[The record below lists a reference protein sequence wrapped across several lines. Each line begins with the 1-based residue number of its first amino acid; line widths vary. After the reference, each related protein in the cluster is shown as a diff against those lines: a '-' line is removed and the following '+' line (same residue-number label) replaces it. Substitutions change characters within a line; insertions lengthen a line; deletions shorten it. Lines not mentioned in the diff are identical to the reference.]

1 MYVLLDTNTCHP
13 SMFNILTTYKKTFFS
28 EHKLPIFSHFTPRG
42 ISPNIAGIFYSFFSV
57 FLFWLQPSFIVEAS
71 VHMAQEIVK
80 LISGQDPVLQ
90 AMRETALN
98 TIKQSGALISARLV
112 YYKNMALF
120 PDRKCQGCKDGE
132 MLVRS
137 RNCEVD
143 TF

>member
-1 MYVLLDTNTCHP
+1 M
-13 SMFNILTTYKKTFFS
+13 FFS
-28 EHKLPIFSHFTPRG
+28 TQTHVIPVCSTSSQHIKKLFFLNINYQSSLTLPHGVFLRILPGYFTL
-42 ISPNIAGIFYSFFSV
+42 FFFSV